1 MKAAWTVATVLLSVS
16 VASAQWLDY
25 PTPGI
30 PRTADGR
37 PDLNAPTP
45 QTTDGKPDLTGL
57 WRVSS
62 GFGYGGNIVADLA
75 PEEILPWAEK
85 QSRATLLNLGVDDPS
100 SIGCL
105 PRGPRYI
112 TGGANGVL
120 AKFVQTPTLITILYE
135 ELAYRQIFMDG
146 RPLPKDPNPSFMGY
160 SVGRWEGDTLVV
172 ESIGFND
179 RTWLDFSGHP
189 HTEQLRITERYRR
202 INLGRIEIQVTFE
215 DPGAYRR
222 PWTVPVTAALR
233 ADTDLL
239 ESVCN
244 ENDARRTMLS
254 GLTPEQQRIS
264 IPARTLDEYAG
275 TYTVPAGTGL
285 PFRTARIRHVS
296 GELFLDADG
305 KGNILL
311 VPVSETEFSARVL
324 SFVFQRDA
332 SGAVTQAFNPVTG
345 VVLQRQR

>member
-16 VASAQWLDY
+16 VASAQWLNY

-135 ELAYRQIFMDG
+135 ELAYRQSLVCG
-146 RPLPKDPNPSFMGY
+146 RDVAG
-160 SVGRWEGDTLVV
+160 
-172 ESIGFND
+172 
-179 RTWLDFSGHP
+179 
-189 HTEQLRITERYRR
+189 
-202 INLGRIEIQVTFE
+202 LGRVAAPPRRTRVLAVRGWH
-215 DPGAYRR
+215 PGRR
-222 PWTVPVTAALR
+222 CRRQCAPSNYA
-233 ADTDLL
+233 
-239 ESVCN
+239 
-244 ENDARRTMLS
+244 ARRVWPWPS
-254 GLTPEQQRIS
+254 PISEQRA
-264 IPARTLDEYAG
+264 P
-275 TYTVPAGTGL
+275 
-285 PFRTARIRHVS
+285 
-296 GELFLDADG
+296 
-305 KGNILL
+305 
-311 VPVSETEFSARVL
+311 
-324 SFVFQRDA
+324 
-332 SGAVTQAFNPVTG
+332 
-345 VVLQRQR
+345 